1 MSFGKVAPEVQYL
14 ISSFQRDFR
23 LLRERSGG
31 NAIGVGVM
39 DGMVR
44 EAAQAQMSLLKTTV
58 ATLRGIFR
66 LHKVNLLD
74 IFKVSEREKRLF
86 VQLSLFHRS
95 HAFST
100 TTTWPRIQSPL
111 MQIPVFWYFAIDIR
125 KIINGSDPA
134 LAQQLVDS
142 SFLWITDLTEPDP
155 WYGLP
160 IITGLL
166 LYWNVETA
174 VGKKALS
181 GETSSQSRMALFL
194 KDAFQ
199 SLAVFMPCFMA
210 QQPSGVQIYLTTSML
225 FSLLQSVAMRDDAVR
240 EYIGL
245 PALNA
250 KPVDMGDSSFV
261 QEFMREM
268 KERDEAKARGGF
280 VVGEGIL
287 KIGSHAVAISEGEKR
302 KSSIVVEKSDEQ
314 LIESGQIKA
323 VPIELPTYT
332 ISSLLVNP
340 QLLDVWSAKQTLQR
354 SPEMQP
360 VNYPEITMQSMP
372 DVPLHVMEAA
382 NRGERVKEIEMAPK
396 ELLQQREEMKNKSV
410 RGVDVNKLRTKM
422 GRQRGKPGKKGKK

>member
-1 MSFGKVAPEVQYL
+1 
-14 ISSFQRDFR
+14 
-23 LLRERSGG
+23 
-31 NAIGVGVM
+31 
-39 DGMVR
+39 
-44 EAAQAQMSLLKTTV
+44 
-58 ATLRGIFR
+58 
-66 LHKVNLLD
+66 
-74 IFKVSEREKRLF
+74 
-86 VQLSLFHRS
+86 
-95 HAFST
+95 
-100 TTTWPRIQSPL
+100 

-210 QQPSGVQIYLTTSML
+210 QQPSGVQIYLTSSML